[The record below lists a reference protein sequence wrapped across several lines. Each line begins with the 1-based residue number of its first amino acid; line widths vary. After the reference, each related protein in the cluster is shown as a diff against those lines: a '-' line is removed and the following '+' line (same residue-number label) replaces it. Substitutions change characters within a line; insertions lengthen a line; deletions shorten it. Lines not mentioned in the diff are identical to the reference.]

1 MESSSLQELEQIPGV
16 GKTIARD
23 IGRTGR
29 IRNNLLLTGSQK
41 QPGAE
46 TLHDIR
52 NTICEVRNSL
62 TGIAGLGSIVFG
74 LLLGLGSL

>member
-29 IRNNLLLTGSQK
+29 ISNN
-41 QPGAE
+41 
-46 TLHDIR
+46 
-52 NTICEVRNSL
+52 
-62 TGIAGLGSIVFG
+62 
-74 LLLGLGSL
+74 